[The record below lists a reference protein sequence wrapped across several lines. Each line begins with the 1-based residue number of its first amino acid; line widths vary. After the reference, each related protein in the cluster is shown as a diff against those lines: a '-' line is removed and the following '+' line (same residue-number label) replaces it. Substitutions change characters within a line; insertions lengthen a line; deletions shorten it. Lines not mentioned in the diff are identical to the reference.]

1 MAALSGPIESRRKHG
16 NPGVFATWDVAGNVC
31 TFWGRFRNALA
42 ACHLASSLPVTTKA
56 TSASAPPSRL
66 MATLLSSETAAQV
79 PSCSATLAFCSSLLF
94 FQCLD
99 LGSHHL
105 HRTGLRRSL
114 RAWRRPSIRPSIP
127 RVCSVAI
134 GSSGQAVQNL
144 PSP

>member
-1 MAALSGPIESRRKHG
+1 MGQSGCSIGPHRISPKTWQ
-16 NPGVFATWDVAGNVC
+16 PGC
-31 TFWGRFRNALA
+31 L
-42 ACHLASSLPVTTKA
+42 CHMGCRWQCLHLLGQGGQPLASSLPVTTKA

-105 HRTGLRRSL
+105 HRRGLRRSL